1 MQLAVVVALTWR
13 AMGPSVLA
21 GAVIILLGVPLQVQN
36 KAVLIP
42 YQKNCNCDSLAIFGI
57 FSVIRIMHEIING
70 VKVIKMYGWEHAFAQ
85 HNAEARKRHVI
96 DL

>member
-42 YQKNCNCDSLAIFGI
+42 ISKELQL
-57 FSVIRIMHEIING
+57 
-70 VKVIKMYGWEHAFAQ
+70 
-85 HNAEARKRHVI
+85 
-96 DL
+96 